1 MKASYTQKYL
11 TIKIGN
17 HKNKRGK
24 MITYK
29 SVNLRTRKEIL
40 SLRQILDYQL
50 LLSLKILFL
59 ILNPSKELK

>member
-17 HKNKRGK
+17 HKIKRGK
-24 MITYK
+24 MKTITSLMKTYK

-40 SLRQILDYQL
+40 SLRQIL
-50 LLSLKILFL
+50 
-59 ILNPSKELK
+59 N